1 MVSQICTDIKN
12 NEKFVQIQLE
22 LKKKKQ
28 QLANDFP
35 IPSPK
40 QECSG
45 LKDCSV
51 SQCIKSISAVADWPV
66 GPSTANSTFVF
77 VISIGLVTC
86 LAYPALFIFLLRR
99 YLKKI
104 FFFRLKV
111 LFINWEK
118 AEFGH
123 QLDHQIHEK
132 SLIPIQSNLEAIGVG
147 PLDNFRFY
155 SNEKKRKIVKH
166 EIFLFFIFDR
176 KLCGAWIITIVRVK
190 LNYDHCY

>member
-1 MVSQICTDIKN
+1 MSIWFLKY
-12 NEKFVQIQLE
+12 VQISRTMRNLYKFNWNW
-22 LKKKKQ
+22 KKKKQ

-104 FFFRLKV
+104 FFFSPKGAV
-111 LFINWEK
+111 Y
-118 AEFGH
+118 
-123 QLDHQIHEK
+123 QLGESWIWA
-132 SLIPIQSNLEAIGVG
+132 SVG
-147 PLDNFRFY
+147 PSNSWKIANTNTIEPRGNWCWAFRQ
-155 SNEKKRKIVKH
+155 
-166 EIFLFFIFDR
+166 L
-176 KLCGAWIITIVRVK
+176 
-190 LNYDHCY
+190 